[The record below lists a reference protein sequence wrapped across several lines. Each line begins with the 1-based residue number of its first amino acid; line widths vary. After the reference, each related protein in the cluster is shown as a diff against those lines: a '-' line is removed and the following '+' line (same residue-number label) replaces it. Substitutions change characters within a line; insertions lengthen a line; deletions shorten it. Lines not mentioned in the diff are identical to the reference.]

1 MKQIELAQRLGISR
15 AYISM
20 LAKGER
26 KPSKKLQRKIQK
38 LTRECSLADTL
49 LGNGVQVVGGSNP
62 LTPTKPNL
70 VISVWKMKARSASLP
85 LGFAFYNFF

>member
-1 MKQIELAQRLGISR
+1 MKQIELAQRLGVSR

-38 LTRECSLADTL
+38 LTRECSLPDTL

-62 LTPTKPNL
+62 LTPTYKFLHKTLKGKIKGKSRQP
-70 VISVWKMKARSASLP
+70 ASQ
-85 LGFAFYNFF
+85 

>member
-1 MKQIELAQRLGISR
+1 MRQIELAQRLGVSR

-38 LTRECSLADTL
+38 LTRECSLPDTS

-62 LTPTKPNL
+62 LTFIPSL
-70 VISVWKMKARSASLP
+70 VS
-85 LGFAFYNFF
+85 FANILLTN

>member
-1 MKQIELAQRLGISR
+1 MKQIELAQRLGVSR

-62 LTPTKPNL
+62 LTP
-70 VISVWKMKARSASLP
+70 I
-85 LGFAFYNFF
+85 